1 MKSKGNHWFTRT
13 WQIVRRELGWLMPGV
28 GVKRWLLLV
37 LAGTTMLGV
46 GMAFVLLDIYR
57 TAPDTWWLPILS
69 ILSLRFLDRTL
80 RALIFGTI
88 GVGLIILGIL
98 GLNRNLMK
106 PFVRRGEGVL
116 DAVTAYRRKER
127 GPHIVVIGGGTGLS
141 TLLRGLKHVTNNL
154 TAIVTVADDGGSSGE
169 LRRNLGVLP
178 PGDIRNCLTAL
189 SNDETLL
196 NQLFQY
202 RFGGGT
208 GLEGHSLGNL
218 FITALAEITG
228 SFEEAVIESG
238 RVLVVTGR
246 VLPSTLQDVR
256 LVAEINLPG
265 QDKPIQVKG
274 ESAITQAGGVVRR
287 VWLEPTNPLAYPPT
301 LQAILSADLII
312 IGPGSLYTS
321 LLPDLLVPDLVEAV
335 RASKGLKFFVCNV
348 ASQEGETRGYT
359 CGDHVHTIEKHVNGQ
374 LFDLVISNK
383 NFSFTLPAGTEWVKP
398 EAEKNR
404 DYILYEADLVS
415 NETPWRHDSQKL
427 ARTIMDLYEER
438 TGPLTEREDVG

>member
-1 MKSKGNHWFTRT
+1 MKSKRNHWVTRT

-116 DAVTAYRRKER
+116 DAVTAYRRKDR

-196 NQLFQY
+196 TQLFQY

-256 LVAEINLPG
+256 LIAEINLPG

-274 ESAITQAGGVVRR
+274 ESAITQAGGAVRR

-301 LQAILSADLII
+301 IQAILSADLIV

-374 LFDLVISNK
+374 LFDLVICNK

-398 EAEKNR
+398 EAELNR

-415 NETPWRHDSQKL
+415 NETPWRHDSHKL
-427 ARTIMDLYEER
+427 ARTILDLYEER

>member
-1 MKSKGNHWFTRT
+1 MNSPNNRWYQRAWHMF
-13 WQIVRRELGWLMPGV
+13 RRELGWLLPGV
-28 GVKRWLLLV
+28 GVKRWLLMI

-46 GMAFVLLDIYR
+46 GLAFVLLDIYR
-57 TAPDTWWLPILS
+57 TAPETWWLPILS
-69 ILSLRFLDRTL
+69 ILALRFLDRTL
-80 RALIFGTI
+80 RAVIFGSI
-88 GVGLIILGIL
+88 GIGLIAVGIWR
-98 GLNRNLMK
+98 LNRNLLR
-106 PFVRRGEGVL
+106 PFVRKGAPVL

-127 GPHIVVIGGGTGLS
+127 GPHVVVIGGGTGLS
-141 TLLRGLKHVTNNL
+141 TLLRGLKQVTNNI

-196 NQLFQY
+196 TQIFQY
-202 RFGGGT
+202 RFGSGS

-238 RVLVVTGR
+238 RVLAVTGR

-256 LVAEINLPG
+256 LVAEIFIPG
-265 QDKPIQVKG
+265 QDKLVQVKG
-274 ESAITQAGGVVRR
+274 ESAITGAGGDVRR

-301 LQAILSADLII
+301 IQAILSADLII
-312 IGPGSLYTS
+312 IGPGSLFTS

-335 RASKGLKFFVCNV
+335 RASKAIRFFVCNV
-348 ASQEGETRGYT
+348 ASQPGETQGYT
-359 CGDHVHTIEKHVNGQ
+359 CGDHVHTIEQHVNGP
-374 LFDLVISNK
+374 LFDMVICNK
-383 NFSFTLPAGTEWVKP
+383 NFSAKLPAGTDWIKP
-398 EAEKNR
+398 EEEGER
-404 DYILYEADLVS
+404 DYILYQADLMS
-415 NETPWRHDSQKL
+415 KETPWRHDSEKL

-438 TGPLTEREDVG
+438 TGPLTEREDVA